1 MQYTPGSI
9 VSEGHVVLTGPITGT
24 VEMSDGTVV
33 DVSPT
38 VVEVSS
44 QEEADELA
52 DLIGQRYAEE
62 GHPDMVVTDEQTGE
76 QVQQEFEY
84 VRPEDVPAK
93 LGLTE
98 TEED

>member
-1 MQYTPGSI
+1 MQYIPGSI

-24 VEMSDGTVV
+24 VELSDGTVV
-33 DVSPT
+33 DVSPV

-62 GHPDMVVTDEQTGE
+62 GHPDMVEPDEETGE
-76 QVQQEFEY
+76 LVQREFVY
-84 VRPEDVPAK
+84 VKPEDLPAV
-93 LGLTE
+93 LGLDE
-98 TEED
+98 SNED

>member
-24 VEMSDGTVV
+24 VELADGTVV
-33 DVSPT
+33 DVSPV

-52 DLIGQRYAEE
+52 DLIGQRYAAE
-62 GHPDMVVTDEQTGE
+62 GHPDLVEPDEETGE
-76 QVQQEFEY
+76 MVQREFVY
-84 VRPEDVPAK
+84 VKPEDVPAA
-93 LGLTE
+93 LGLDE
-98 TEED
+98 SNED